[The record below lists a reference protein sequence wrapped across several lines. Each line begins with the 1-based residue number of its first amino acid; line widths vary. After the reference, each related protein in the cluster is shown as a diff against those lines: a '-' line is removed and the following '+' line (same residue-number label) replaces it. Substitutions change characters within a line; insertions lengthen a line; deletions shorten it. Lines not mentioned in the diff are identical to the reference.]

1 MTRPSVIDLTITSKN
16 IANQVTDWQILD
28 LVGSDHFGIMFNIQ
42 GENTLYIED
51 ASAKTHFR
59 TELANWDL
67 FTTSLKA
74 NIAKSAILCSDTLQN
89 IKKLIKPID
98 ILKSQSETLKTL
110 NSTIST
116 TSSRNTPASDFY
128 GQNRRNSNKA
138 PNSSITQIAQLS
150 ISATV
155 QENRTNQKERISPAT
170 VSVATSPDA
179 SIVPF
184 HYLYQDPTGDRARAL
199 IAENIAL
206 FQKSTDVTCVP
217 PLASQNNSIS
227 LPENIGEGSF
237 RASLAPLVTSSP
249 DPANQIPQSQNAE
262 LNNSAPNSSIAQI
275 AQLSISATVPDS
287 LENQENSLASNKKLK
302 YYQNDP
308 NPRIEHNLA
317 RTAKLLRPIRVRPG
331 NRPRKEP
338 KLTQLER
345 IYKSIYSLYL
355 TSSLEVIKHHYFAP

>member
-28 LVGSDHFGIMFNIQ
+28 SVGSDHFGIMFNIQ

-184 HYLYQDPTGDRARAL
+184 HYLYQDLTGDRARAL
-199 IAENIAL
+199 IAENISL
-206 FQKSTDVTCVP
+206 FQKSTDVTYVP

-262 LNNSAPNSSIAQI
+262 LNNSAPNSLIARI
-275 AQLSISATVPDS
+275 AQLPISATVITDF
-287 LENQENSLASNKKLK
+287 LDLAAQELTDAITESAKAAIPISKPGARAKPWWSHDLLNLR
-302 YYQNDP
+302 QNM
-308 NPRIEHNLA
+308 
-317 RTAKLLRPIRVRPG
+317 IRAQR
-331 NRPRKEP
+331 
-338 KLTQLER
+338 L
-345 IYKSIYSLYL
+345 IIYSDADSIRQYL
-355 TSSLEVIKHHYFAP
+355 SAKNTYFQAIKQAKREH

>member
-1 MTRPSVIDLTITSKN
+1 MEVEAALPPPYIRLNNSLRRYAFRALKLAPNHPIPAEIEKSITTTPSFDIIDDIYDQNEEDELA
-16 IANQVTDWQILD
+16 IANYHQ
-28 LVGSDHFGIMFNIQ
+28 
-42 GENTLYIED
+42 
-51 ASAKTHFR
+51 
-59 TELANWDL
+59 
-67 FTTSLKA
+67 TTSLDA
-74 NIAKSAILCSDTLQN
+74 SITPLVTTTTN
-89 IKKLIKPID
+89 PINQVFR
-98 ILKSQSETLKTL
+98 SQGAEVN
-110 NSTIST
+110 NS
-116 TSSRNTPASDFY
+116 
-128 GQNRRNSNKA
+128 A
-138 PNSSITQIAQLS
+138 PNSLIAQIAQLS

-155 QENRTNQKERISPAT
+155 QENRTNQKEHISPAT
-170 VSVATSPDA
+170 VSIATSPDA

-184 HYLYQDPTGDRARAL
+184 HYLYKGPTRDRARAL
-199 IAENIAL
+199 IAEDIPT
-206 FQKSTDVTCVP
+206 FRISTDVTYVP

-227 LPENIGEGSF
+227 LQENIGESSF
-237 RASLAPLVTSSP
+237 WASLAPLVTSSP

-345 IYKSIYSLYL
+345 IYKSIYGLYL
-355 TSSLEVIKHHYFAP
+355 TSSLEVIKHHYFAPWNRTTPY